1 MADERSFDALL
12 LDNQL
17 CFPLYVCSK
26 EIISRYTPF
35 LNKIGLTYTQYITM
49 MVMWEEK
56 EVLSGH
62 LKERLYL
69 DSGTLTPVVRRL
81 VEKGLVTKS
90 IYEKDARDTVVTIT
104 EKGEE
109 LKIEAVNVPYQ
120 VGSCLTDMKD
130 PEKLYS
136 LLREMMEM
144 FKEKNNK
151 KN

>member
-1 MADERSFDALL
+1 MADEKSFDALL

-17 CFPLYVCSK
+17 CFPLYVCAK

-35 LNKIGLTYTQYITM
+35 LNKIGLTYTQYMTM

-90 IYEKDARDTVVTIT
+90 RYEKDARDTVVTIT

-109 LKIEAVNVPYQ
+109 LKKEAVNVPYQ
-120 VGSCLTDMKD
+120 VGSCLTGMKD

-144 FKEKNNK
+144 FKENNNK
-151 KN
+151 K